1 MRISQVAKKIGVSN
15 QTVRRYI
22 RIGKLKAV
30 LIKMGE
36 KKNTNSW
43 YITDEQLEDYLK
55 QYNDY

>member
-55 QYNDY
+55 QYNDN

>member
-1 MRISQVAKKIGVSN
+1 MRISEVAKKLGVSN

-55 QYNDY
+55 QYNDN

>member
-30 LIKMGE
+30 LIQMGE

-55 QYNDY
+55 QYNDN